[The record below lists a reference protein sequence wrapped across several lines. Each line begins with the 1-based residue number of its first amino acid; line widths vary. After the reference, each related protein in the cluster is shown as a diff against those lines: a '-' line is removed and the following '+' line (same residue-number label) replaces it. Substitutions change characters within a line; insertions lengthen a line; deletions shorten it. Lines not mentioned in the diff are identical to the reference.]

1 MFIFRAYSRRI
12 NKVSEAKVNLAF
24 SSILKFSSR
33 ETDIEKLLL
42 QNEITILF
50 VVYGRY

>member
-12 NKVSEAKVNLAF
+12 NIVNEAKVSLAF

-42 QNEITILF
+42 
-50 VVYGRY
+50 